1 MWHTTK
7 VYNMVLYEIKE
18 GQVKVEENKSLNIAS
33 NPIYMYE
40 RKNNWHG
47 KYLHSHILQE
57 VVINVVE
64 NYKSYKALEKKY
76 KENLKSLKG
85 KPRFPRFKNKSIQ
98 AILFT
103 KYAIRRKGQKL
114 MLSLSKEMKAKFK
127 VKSLDIVIPRKL
139 NTLVNLESIKQI
151 RVTIKNKE
159 YVMEII
165 YEKECEEMKKEN
177 TNIMGID
184 LGINN
189 IVACTN
195 KDNNK
200 SMLVNGKDLKCK
212 NRYYNNEIERLRQ
225 IQMCMLKDSKKYK
238 ETKRIKKLYEQRKN
252 YIETYM
258 HKASKMVIE
267 YAIEN
272 KCNTIVIG
280 DIKGIKQKMNYNKNF
295 VQIPLQ
301 NLVQKIEYKA
311 KLKGIKVEKINE
323 RYTSGVSSLDNEPI
337 EKEYYNKKRRISRG
351 IFVTQK
357 GKKINADIN
366 GSLNILRKYID
377 SKTKLEM
384 VMNNGREQSPIK
396 KRVA

>member
-1 MWHTTK
+1 
-7 VYNMVLYEIKE
+7 
-18 GQVKVEENKSLNIAS
+18 
-33 NPIYMYE
+33 
-40 RKNNWHG
+40 
-47 KYLHSHILQE
+47 
-57 VVINVVE
+57 
-64 NYKSYKALEKKY
+64 
-76 KENLKSLKG
+76 
-85 KPRFPRFKNKSIQ
+85 
-98 AILFT
+98 
-103 KYAIRRKGQKL
+103 
-114 MLSLSKEMKAKFK
+114 
-127 VKSLDIVIPRKL
+127 
-139 NTLVNLESIKQI
+139 
-151 RVTIKNKE
+151 
-159 YVMEII
+159 
-165 YEKECEEMKKEN
+165 
-177 TNIMGID
+177 
-184 LGINN
+184 
-189 IVACTN
+189 
-195 KDNNK
+195 
-200 SMLVNGKDLKCK
+200 
-212 NRYYNNEIERLRQ
+212 
-225 IQMCMLKDSKKYK
+225 MCMLKDSKKYK

-280 DIKGIKQKMNYNKNF
+280 DIKGIKQKMNYNNNF

-301 NLVQKIEYKA
+301 NLLQKIEYKA